1 MEDDNKINET
11 ATKVKSL
18 YVKRLKTCIALASTC
33 LDEDAPAIKDHRT
46 EENPYLS
53 LHGPDKWEAKCD
65 TTAMVGKV
73 CVTELIDFIF
83 ESSKAL
89 IGPNYRVY
97 HDALAL
103 MTAKDS
109 VQYMKDKGYYN
120 HWILPQLDL
129 MSTVN
134 DELKAY
140 KDMSGWEYSPELM
153 PLDTS
158 LFAQL
163 INRIQA
169 IRNLD

>member
-1 MEDDNKINET
+1 
-11 ATKVKSL
+11 
-18 YVKRLKTCIALASTC
+18 
-33 LDEDAPAIKDHRT
+33 
-46 EENPYLS
+46 
-53 LHGPDKWEAKCD
+53 
-65 TTAMVGKV
+65 MVGKV
-73 CVTELIDFIF
+73 CVTQLIDFIF

-109 VQYMKDKGYYN
+109 VQYMKDKGYYD

-140 KDMSGWEYSPELM
+140 KARPVGNSP
-153 PLDTS
+153 
-158 LFAQL
+158 
-163 INRIQA
+163 
-169 IRNLD
+169 